1 MNIFNFFIQLFIS
14 LWIEVIG
21 REEEHIVGVGKIR
34 SIILGLN
41 DGLIYTFTLLVGVA
55 TATLGIIGSN
65 IIVTLTSMAAMGFK

>member
-1 MNIFNFFIQLFIS
+1 M
-14 LWIEVIG
+14 IG